1 MSRENTTKSKRFLDI
16 VPHSPILSSQAT
28 GLDLIRV
35 EHHYQPANGLSECC
49 LPQHLIS
56 IHLGHPIQLERTAE
70 GQCISECLIQGDIMI
85 TPPYLYRKLA
95 WDRDADFLLLRLDSK
110 LFVSAFYESANI
122 EIIPQFK
129 LHDPLIQQIG
139 LALKSELELEGLS
152 DRLYAESMAN
162 ALVVHLLKHYSV
174 RKYKVRNC
182 AGGLSKLKIKQVIDY
197 IHDNLE
203 QNLTL
208 VEIAAVIQISPY
220 HFARLFKQSIGI
232 TPHQYVISK
241 RIEKAKQ
248 LLEEHN
254 SIVLVAEKVGF
265 QSQSHFTKMFRKY
278 TGITPQA
285 YKKLL

>member
-1 MSRENTTKSKRFLDI
+1 MT
-16 VPHSPILSSQAT
+16 
-28 GLDLIRV
+28 
-35 EHHYQPANGLSECC
+35 
-49 LPQHLIS
+49 
-56 IHLGHPIQLERTAE
+56 
-70 GQCISECLIQGDIMI
+70 
-85 TPPYLYRKLA
+85 
-95 WDRDADFLLLRLDSK
+95 SK
-110 LFVSAFYESANI
+110 LFVSTFYESANV

-129 LHDPLIQQIG
+129 LRDPLIQQIG

-162 ALVVHLLKHYSV
+162 ALAVHLLKRYSL
-174 RKYKVRNC
+174 RKYKVHERVV
-182 AGGLSKLKIKQVIDY
+182 GLSKLEIKQVIDY

-208 VEIAAVIQISPY
+208 LEIAAVIQTSPY
-220 HFARLFKQSIGI
+220 HFARLFKKSLGI

-241 RIEKAKQ
+241 RIERAKQ

-254 SIVLVAEKVGF
+254 SIVRVAEKVGF

-278 TGITPQA
+278 TGMTPQT

>member
-1 MSRENTTKSKRFLDI
+1 
-16 VPHSPILSSQAT
+16 
-28 GLDLIRV
+28 
-35 EHHYQPANGLSECC
+35 
-49 LPQHLIS
+49 
-56 IHLGHPIQLERTAE
+56 
-70 GQCISECLIQGDIMI
+70 
-85 TPPYLYRKLA
+85 
-95 WDRDADFLLLRLDSK
+95 
-110 LFVSAFYESANI
+110 
-122 EIIPQFK
+122 
-129 LHDPLIQQIG
+129 
-139 LALKSELELEGLS
+139 
-152 DRLYAESMAN
+152 MAN
-162 ALVVHLLKHYSV
+162 ALAVHLLKHYSV